1 MAALKGAVGHN
12 NAAVTVVIFA
22 TGVYLLNC
30 LVSNRIGVVFAL
42 DRILGKML
50 VGDDV
55 NSLIAAFLS
64 DFYMVKTLSSQHLC
78 ASVLIF
84 MSVHLVKFLCF
95 VYVFRDF
102 VQKYLKSFHSFF
114 KCISHFCHICFVYY

>member
-1 MAALKGAVGHN
+1 MQR
-12 NAAVTVVIFA
+12 
-22 TGVYLLNC
+22 
-30 LVSNRIGVVFAL
+30 SNRIGVVFAL

-84 MSVHLVKFLCF
+84 MSVHLVKFLSYEDARADVGASGFHVKVCAMYARF
-95 VYVFRDF
+95 
-102 VQKYLKSFHSFF
+102 KSAG
-114 KCISHFCHICFVYY
+114 